1 VIALAAVFV
10 VTRPHSESSDPGCQ
24 TYSSTALP
32 AYNNAVKVLNSQSA
46 EATVRGEMS
55 TAVTD
60 LTSAARQA
68 KSASARSALGT
79 MLTQLK
85 AVQSGVAAGSVP
97 SSVVKALNAASAAA
111 DTACS

>member
-1 VIALAAVFV
+1 
-10 VTRPHSESSDPGCQ
+10 
-24 TYSSTALP
+24 
-32 AYNNAVKVLNSQSA
+32 
-46 EATVRGEMS
+46 
-55 TAVTD
+55 
-60 LTSAARQA
+60 
-68 KSASARSALGT
+68 